1 MEGLRRSSWRRS
13 DVMEAIA
20 PRRVL
25 AKRHLENG
33 AIAGIV
39 VGACVGVALLL
50 VCLYPVLIRQII
62 RRRRERRMQNAL
74 PDAETGEVS
83 VPTGSAGTDGPT
95 QRLSSQDS
103 FKPGE
108 ELSRGDIGGG
118 SVKDGWTPNDAV
130 ARSGSQEQS
139 RSVQIDSDVPPR
151 QVAMPVRSDTQGTTL
166 TGFEEEFMPQEIGDA
181 HDGVLNGTSADYY
194 SPAVPSE
201 AFGMVIE
208 EPQPQP
214 DTKRSLSRGSSLR
227 HNLKQMFSRKS
238 TRDYSMHSPTS
249 PTFGGSF
256 DVGTRAPLSDGP
268 PLERITTNEVTSE
281 SPTDIYPPASDML
294 PPPRAL
300 GSPISLP
307 NKPSDEPPPG
317 AVQTPPQ
324 SPPIDAKF
332 RASASPPT
340 NPAPGTV
347 NPMDIMPATTESEMW
362 HRTEHQLYMTYNP
375 SSSPSPLPSSNP
387 SPPEVPTDSPSPLTL
402 PPNIPLAIP
411 IIQSPT
417 PTQRE
422 VSFKRDP
429 ADDQDIN
436 MVDIPTHIHLTPA
449 PDRDTRHPSYPSDAS
464 TPLPGPTSTN
474 PSTLNTPAT
483 QLDTPSP
490 HSEYVNSVSPANGH
504 SSIVYTDYNAMPS
517 TNVDASITYP
527 VTPNSGDGGATLSP
541 PKTGTYPCDEPNCRQ
556 VFDQPHK
563 LKHHQRYHTK
573 EHKCTY
579 PGCGKG
585 FGTKTHLQRHI
596 NDRHEK
602 KKKFHCAVQGCDY
615 SRQGGKGFP
624 RKDNWKRHMTKIHN
638 MDQRFLPEPVEAD
651 TEMGGI

>member
-1 MEGLRRSSWRRS
+1 MESLRRLSERRS
-13 DVMEAIA
+13 DVMAAIA
-20 PRRVL
+20 PRGVL
-25 AKRHLENG
+25 AKRHLDNG
-33 AIAGIV
+33 AIAGVV
-39 VGACVGVALLL
+39 VGVCVAVALVL
-50 VCLYPVLIRQII
+50 VCLYPVVIRRII
-62 RRRRERRMQNAL
+62 RRRRERRKQLAT
-74 PDAETGEVS
+74 PDAETGEVP
-83 VPTGSAGTDGPT
+83 VPTGSAGTDGP
-95 QRLSSQDS
+95 QRRLSSQDS
-103 FKPGE
+103 YKPGE
-108 ELSRGDIGGG
+108 ELSRGDVGGG
-118 SVKDGWTPNDAV
+118 SDKDGWTPGDGV
-130 ARSGSQEQS
+130 ARSGSQDHQT
-139 RSVQIDSDVPPR
+139 RSVQIDTAVPITRAAP
-151 QVAMPVRSDTQGTTL
+151 PIRSESQGTAL
-166 TGFEEEFMPQEIGDA
+166 TGFEEEFMPQSIGDA
-181 HDGVLNGTSADYY
+181 HNGVLNGTSADYY

-201 AFGMVIE
+201 AFGMVMEE

-214 DTKRSLSRGSSLR
+214 QPDPKRSLSRGSSLR
-227 HNLKQMFSRKS
+227 YNLKQMFSRKS
-238 TRDYSMHSPTS
+238 TRDHSMHSPTS
-249 PTFGGSF
+249 PTFGDSF
-256 DVGTRAPLSDGP
+256 DITSRGAPLGYDARLGPESP
-268 PLERITTNEVTSE
+268 PLERITTAEVTSE
-281 SPTDIYPPASDML
+281 SPTEMYPPASDML
-294 PPPRAL
+294 PPPHRAL
-300 GSPISLP
+300 GSPINLP
-307 NKPSDEPPPG
+307 AKSSDLPEG
-317 AVQTPPQ
+317 TIQTPPD
-324 SPPIDAKF
+324 SPPFEAKF

-375 SSSPSPLPSSNP
+375 PSSPSALPSSDQ

-402 PPNIPLAIP
+402 PPNFPLATP

-422 VSFKRDP
+422 MSFKRDP
-429 ADDQDIN
+429 AEDQDVF

-449 PDRDTRHPSYPSDAS
+449 PDHDRHSSYPSDAS
-464 TPLPGPTSTN
+464 TPLPGPASTN

-490 HSEYVNSVSPANGH
+490 NSEVNSSDYHHSVSPNNG
-504 SSIVYTDYNAMPS
+504 NL
-517 TNVDASITYP
+517 N
-527 VTPNSGDGGATLSP
+527 LSP
-541 PKTGTYPCDEPNCRQ
+541 KAGTYPCDEPNCNQ

-579 PGCGKG
+579 PNCGKG

-638 MDQRFLPEPVEAD
+638 MDQKYLPEPVEAD
-651 TEMGGI
+651 SEMGGV